1 MYRDAEAA
9 ADDIL
14 GSTDDNADD
23 VGVGA
28 LRWIGATLALLLTLQ
43 PPKIASNITSGSV
56 DTSSIL
62 CS

>member
-14 GSTDDNADD
+14 GSTDDHNADN

-28 LRWIGATLALLLTLQ
+28 LR
-43 PPKIASNITSGSV
+43 
-56 DTSSIL
+56 
-62 CS
+62 